1 MLGRHVTKED
11 SMAKAMVR
19 RKPADGE
26 QLVVEY
32 EASGLGR
39 KDFCAA
45 RSISVNTLDYWRR
58 RTRRPVAAGFVEL
71 MPVAGSVLDIE
82 LDLGG
87 GAVLRISRRA

>member
-1 MLGRHVTKED
+1 
-11 SMAKAMVR
+11 MAKAMIR

-26 QLVVEY
+26 QLVAEY
-32 EASGLGR
+32 ESSGLGR
-39 KDFCAA
+39 REFCAA

-58 RTRRPVAAGFVEL
+58 RTRRSTTAGFIEL
-71 MPVAGSVLDIE
+71 TPVAGGVLDIE

>member
-1 MLGRHVTKED
+1 MLGRHVTQED
-11 SMAKAMVR
+11 SMAKAIVR

-26 QLVVEY
+26 QLVAEY

-39 KDFCAA
+39 KAFCAA

-58 RTRRPVAAGFVEL
+58 RAQRSAPSGFIEL
-71 MPVAGSVLDIE
+71 TPVAGPVLDIE

-87 GAVLRISRRA
+87 GAVLRISRRT